1 MDPFLQTMKA
11 LRLGDPMSPD
21 TDVGPLINR
30 AAAER
35 VEAWVEEARAAGAK
49 VLCGGR
55 RKDAFYEPTAL
66 TDVTPDMK
74 VVCQEI
80 FGPVIVVRP
89 YSDLGEV
96 LDWINRS
103 GFGLNCGLFSESTRT
118 VMRVIRELRCGGIIV
133 NGTSTFR
140 PDQTPYGGVGKSGVG
155 REGPAR
161 AVRDMTEERLVIFN
175 Y

>member
-1 MDPFLQTMKA
+1 MLA
-11 LRLGDPMSPD
+11 
-21 TDVGPLINR
+21 
-30 AAAER
+30 
-35 VEAWVEEARAAGAK
+35 
-49 VLCGGR
+49 
-55 RKDAFYEPTAL
+55 
-66 TDVTPDMK
+66 DVTPEMK

-96 LDWINRS
+96 IDWVNQS
-103 GFGLNCGLFSESTRT
+103 GFGLNCGLFADSTRT

-161 AVRDMTEERLVIFN
+161 AVRDMTEERLIIFN